1 MQDDWLGELAFMHY
15 WRLLEERCPG
25 AVLAPEFAHM
35 SLVERQAWGIGIHA
49 LLALAGG
56 AVPWCSVG
64 AGVRA
69 YESRRASGLD

>member
-35 SLVERQAWGIGIHA
+35 SLVERQAWIEA
-49 LLALAGG
+49 AR
-56 AVPWCSVG
+56 AVREH
-64 AGVRA
+64 VRA
-69 YESRRASGLD
+69 SSSLASSK